1 MASVAKFRMNEA
13 PRLLAHC
20 SRTQKNSGSHIHKDR
35 TELNFN
41 MAYGQHTGLSDYD
54 FVKERTHDFYFI
66 HFFVPFVFCFCSF
79 SMPEYSV
86 YKKIYKKTILYI
98 TLLLQTIST
107 EEQKKY
113 CNQSRRSVK

>member
-41 MAYGQHTGLSDYD
+41 MAYGQHTGLL
-54 FVKERTHDFYFI
+54 FVR
-66 HFFVPFVFCFCSF
+66 
-79 SMPEYSV
+79 
-86 YKKIYKKTILYI
+86 
-98 TLLLQTIST
+98 LLRLMQQT
-107 EEQKKY
+107 Q
-113 CNQSRRSVK
+113 R

>member
-54 FVKERTHDFYFI
+54 FVKERTHQDN
-66 HFFVPFVFCFCSF
+66 VKMMKRDDVKAVCSWAVT
-79 SMPEYSV
+79 MPRELCHLMEV
-86 YKKIYKKTILYI
+86 
-98 TLLLQTIST
+98 
-107 EEQKKY
+107 
-113 CNQSRRSVK
+113 

>member
-54 FVKERTHDFYFI
+54 FVKERTHQDKTTLFKLSQ
-66 HFFVPFVFCFCSF
+66 FVNALSPMRSTLSGICTDSIISRYAKAF
-79 SMPEYSV
+79 SRISSTPSAMTTFP
-86 YKKIYKKTILYI
+86 
-98 TLLLQTIST
+98 LLL
-107 EEQKKY
+107 
-113 CNQSRRSVK
+113 

>member
-54 FVKERTHDFYFI
+54 
-66 HFFVPFVFCFCSF
+66 C
-79 SMPEYSV
+79 
-86 YKKIYKKTILYI
+86 
-98 TLLLQTIST
+98 
-107 EEQKKY
+107 
-113 CNQSRRSVK
+113 